1 VAAAVVDL
9 AAAPRSRTSAVLAG
23 LIAATVVP
31 IVAAVVMAPAGS
43 APAGSALTLLL
54 FVGSSMHVASTAWFY
69 TVPDVRAH
77 MHRHPARYL
86 WAPLALVVVAAVVA
100 AALTPRALQ
109 WLLLAFFAWQF
120 FHFQKQNLGVAAL
133 TARAR
138 RAAGLSS
145 AERRALVVAGVGGI
159 VGLLG
164 RPDLIALDAT
174 PRVDAVFVAGLAV
187 FAGAAL
193 FGIACWLRREDRDPV
208 AGGAYLLSLLFF
220 APVWLFHSPYAA
232 VAGLTIAHGVQY
244 LLLMS
249 LVAAGGTDRTVA
261 LLLLV
266 NVAVLIGLALNQM
279 SHQHGA
285 GAPLRA
291 LYGVFLGL
299 SMAHFVIDAGLWR
312 LREEFPR
319 TFLSSRLP
327 YLLAEPATSRE
338 RCRAPRS
345 DIRTG

>member
-1 VAAAVVDL
+1 MRSVAAAVVDL

-31 IVAAVVMAPAGS
+31 IVAAVVMAPSGS
-43 APAGSALTLLL
+43 ASAGSALTLLL
-54 FVGSSMHVASTAWFY
+54 FVGSSMHVAATAWFY

-77 MHRHPARYL
+77 MHRHPARYF
-86 WAPLALVVVAAVVA
+86 WAPLALVIAAAVVA

-138 RAAGLSS
+138 AAAPLSS
-145 AERRALVVAGVGGI
+145 AERGALVVTGVGGI
-159 VGLLG
+159 VGLLA
-164 RPDLIALDAT
+164 RPGLIALDAT
-174 PRVDAVFVAGLAV
+174 PRVEVGFVVGLVV
-187 FAGAAL
+187 FAGGAL
-193 FGIACWLRREDRDPV
+193 FGIACLLGRERHDPCV
-208 AGGAYLLSLLFF
+208 AGVYLLSLLFF

-232 VAGLTIAHGVQY
+232 VAGLTIAHGLQY
-244 LLLMS
+244 LLLMT
-249 LVAAGGTDRTVA
+249 LVAAGGTDRAVA
-261 LLLLV
+261 LLVLV
-266 NVAVLIGLALNQM
+266 NVAVLVGLALNLM

-285 GAPLRA
+285 GAALRA
-291 LYGVFLGL
+291 LYGIFLGL

-319 TFLSSRLP
+319 TFLSNRLP
-327 YLLAEPATSRE
+327 YLLAR
-338 RCRAPRS
+338 
-345 DIRTG
+345 